1 MNKPGI
7 ITQARMS
14 STRLPGKVMLQIKG
28 KTILQYHIER
38 LQTSGI
44 PVYVATSN
52 LAADDAIADFCTAN
66 AYPFFR
72 GDEQDVLSRFV
83 GCASTFG
90 LDCIVRVTSDCP
102 LVDGQLIQAGVQ
114 EFLNRNDKYL
124 YFSNGLTE
132 SYPRGFDYE
141 LFSIDALLDAALHA
155 STQAQKEHVTPYLIE
170 NVSGKMKLENRGRS
184 TDASQLRLTLDTAED
199 FQLIERLIL
208 DYKADSLSAE
218 AIIELLEK
226 HPELVK
232 INAHIQQKST
242 HS

>member
-38 LQTSGI
+38 LQTAGI

-52 LAADDAIADFCTAN
+52 LPADDAIAAFCTAH
-66 AYPFFR
+66 AYPYFR

-83 GCASTFG
+83 GCAGTFG
-90 LDCIVRVTSDCP
+90 LDSIVRVTSDCP
-102 LVDGQLIQAGVQ
+102 LVDGQLIQAGVE
-114 EFLNRNDKYL
+114 EFLRRNDQHLYL
-124 YFSNGLTE
+124 SNGLIE

-141 LFSIDALLDAALHA
+141 IFSLDALLDAALHA

-170 NVSGKMKLENRGRS
+170 NVSGNMKLENLGRS
-184 TDASQLRLTLDTAED
+184 ANASHLRLTLDTAED
-199 FQLIERLIL
+199 FQLIERLLL
-208 DYKADSLSAE
+208 DYGADQLSAE
-218 AIIELLEK
+218 AIIELMEK
-226 HPELVK
+226 HPELAR